1 MDSRI
6 ELQTKLEAVLGS
18 RNVYFQ
24 PPESLQMKYPAFVYE
39 LADIMTDKANNKN
52 YIRNHRY
59 TLTLIHDD
67 PDNELKDDLLDAF
80 NLISFD
86 RFYAKDGLNHYVY
99 DLYYD

>member
-6 ELQTKLEAVLGS
+6 ELQTNLEAVLGS

-24 PPESLQMKYPAFVYE
+24 PPESLKMQYPAIVYE
-39 LADIMTDKANNKN
+39 LVDIMTDKANNKN

-59 TLTLIHDD
+59 TLTLIHKD
-67 PDNELKDDLLDAF
+67 PDNELKDSLLDEF
-80 NLISFD
+80 THISFD
-86 RFYAKDGLNHYVY
+86 RAYASDNLYHYVY

>member
-6 ELQTKLEAVLGS
+6 ELQTNLEAVLGS

-24 PPESLQMKYPAFVYE
+24 PPESLKLKYPAIVYG
-39 LADIMTDKANNKN
+39 LADIITDKADNRN

-59 TLTLIHDD
+59 TVTLIHGD
-67 PDNELKDDLLDAF
+67 PDNELKDTLLDEF
-80 NLISFD
+80 TNISFD
-86 RFYAKDGLNHYVY
+86 RVYAKDSLYHYVY

>member
-1 MDSRI
+1 MSSRI

-24 PPESLQMKYPAFVYE
+24 PPESIKIKYPAIVYE

-59 TLTLIHDD
+59 TVTLIHTN
-67 PDNELKDDLLDAF
+67 PDNELKDDLIDAF

-86 RFYAKDGLNHYVY
+86 RFYTKDGLNHYVY

>member
-6 ELQTKLEAVLGS
+6 ELQTNLEAVLGS

-24 PPESLQMKYPAFVYE
+24 PPESLKLKYPAIVYE
-39 LADIMTDKANNKN
+39 LADIMTDKANNRN

-59 TLTLIHDD
+59 TVTLLHTD
-67 PDNELKDDLLDAF
+67 PDNELKDNLLDEF
-80 NLISFD
+80 RNISFD
-86 RFYAKDGLNHYVY
+86 RVYASDGLYHYVY

>member
-6 ELQTKLEAVLGS
+6 ELQTNLEAVLGS

-24 PPESLQMKYPAFVYE
+24 PPESIKMRYPAIVYE
-39 LADIMTDKANNKN
+39 LADIMTDRANNKN

-67 PDNELKDDLLDAF
+67 PDNELKDILLDEF
-80 NLISFD
+80 RNISFD
-86 RFYAKDGLNHYVY
+86 RVFVKDNLYHYVY
-99 DLYYD
+99 DLFYD

>member
-1 MDSRI
+1 MSRI
-6 ELQTKLEAVLGS
+6 DLQNKLETVLGS

-52 YIRNHRY
+52 YIRNNRY
-59 TLTLIHDD
+59 TLTLIHKN
-67 PDNELKDDLLDAF
+67 PDNELKDMILDEF
-80 NLISFD
+80 GYISFD

-99 DLYYD
+99 DLYYN

>member
-6 ELQTKLEAVLGS
+6 DLQTNLEAVLGS

-24 PPESLQMKYPAFVYE
+24 PPESLKMKYPAIVYE
-39 LADIMTDKANNKN
+39 LADIMTDRANNKN

-59 TLTLIHDD
+59 TVTLIHTD
-67 PDNELKDDLLDAF
+67 PDNELKDNILDEF
-80 NLISFD
+80 THISFD
-86 RFYAKDGLNHYVY
+86 RVYAKDGLYHYVY

>member
-6 ELQTKLEAVLGS
+6 ELQANLEAVLGS

-24 PPESLQMKYPAFVYE
+24 PPESLKMKYPAIVYE
-39 LADIMTDKANNKN
+39 LVDIMTDKANNKN

-59 TLTLIHDD
+59 TLTLIHSN
-67 PDNELKDDLLDAF
+67 PDNELKDRLLDEF

-86 RFYAKDGLNHYVY
+86 RHYAKDGLHHYVY
-99 DLYYD
+99 DLYYN

>member
-6 ELQTKLEAVLGS
+6 ELQTNLEAVLGS

-24 PPESLQMKYPAFVYE
+24 PPESLKMSYPAIVYE
-39 LADIMTDKANNKN
+39 LADIVIDKANDKS

-59 TLTLIHDD
+59 TLTLIHKD
-67 PDNELKDDLLDAF
+67 PDNDLKDDLLDEF
-80 NLISFD
+80 RHISFD
-86 RFYAKDGLNHYVY
+86 RAYASDGLYHYVY

>member
-6 ELQTKLEAVLGS
+6 DLQTNLEAVLGS

-24 PPESLQMKYPAFVYE
+24 PPESLKMNYPAIVYE

-59 TLTLIHDD
+59 TLKLIHKD
-67 PDNELKDDLLDAF
+67 PDNELKDTILDEF
-80 NLISFD
+80 IHISFD
-86 RFYAKDGLNHYVY
+86 RYYVADGLHHYVY

>member
-1 MDSRI
+1 MDSRN
-6 ELQTKLEAVLGS
+6 ELQTNLEAVLGS

-24 PPESLQMKYPAFVYE
+24 PPESLKLKYPAIVYE
-39 LADIMTDKANNKN
+39 LADIMTDRANNKN

-59 TLTLIHDD
+59 TMTLIHTD

-80 NLISFD
+80 RHCSFD
-86 RFYAKDGLNHYVY
+86 RVYAKDNLYHYVY

>member
-1 MDSRI
+1 MSRI
-6 ELQTKLEAVLGS
+6 DLQNKLETVLGS

-52 YIRNHRY
+52 YIRNNRY
-59 TLTLIHDD
+59 TLTLIHKN
-67 PDNELKDDLLDAF
+67 PDNELKDTILDEF
-80 NLISFD
+80 EYISFD

-99 DLYYD
+99 DLYYN